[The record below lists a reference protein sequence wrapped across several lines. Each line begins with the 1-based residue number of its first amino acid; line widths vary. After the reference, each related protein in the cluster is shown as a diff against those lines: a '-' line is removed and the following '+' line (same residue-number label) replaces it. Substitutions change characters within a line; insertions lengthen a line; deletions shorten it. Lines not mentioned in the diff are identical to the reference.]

1 MEMVNNTNRI
11 DKLRWVMILA
21 MSLVG
26 MTSAYLNAISAYIG
40 PFSEKGWN
48 PAIVVV
54 AFTVM
59 TFMSLPGS
67 ILGGAIK
74 ARFGNKLV
82 LKVGGLGFA
91 AACVAASFVTGPWG
105 YVVIMG
111 GVTPFFVYCVYVV
124 QMANIGEL
132 FPDRRGFATGLF
144 VAGVNIASA
153 LIMPLTEWVNRTF
166 DVMHG
171 IAGFGIIFGGITV
184 LVGFFMIDAPKD
196 YKPAGWEPEEYEVL
210 DDAVAAEGG
219 VKDVNW
225 MKMMIRPA
233 FWMIYIGEVA
243 FGILSSGL
251 YTNFIGM
258 ATDLLGISD
267 AKAAWLYSLFTV
279 VVGAAGIVIGFI
291 SDKLF
296 GAVKTLSFTCLV
308 GGAAIA
314 LFLATGANSL
324 ALYVVLLVMAGIG
337 LGAIQ
342 SLTPVIMMGAWG
354 NKYFGI
360 NYGIMLT
367 TLTVSSFIGPQIA
380 VRYPVTTFLSVSL
393 IAMLVAAVLIFFSA
407 MAVNKEVGKKIF

>member
-1 MEMVNNTNRI
+1 MLLISSIYN
-11 DKLRWVMILA
+11 
-21 MSLVG
+21 
-26 MTSAYLNAISAYIG
+26 YLTLLI
-40 PFSEKGWN
+40 F
-48 PAIVVV
+48 
-54 AFTVM
+54 
-59 TFMSLPGS
+59 
-67 ILGGAIK
+67 IK
-74 ARFGNKLV
+74 
-82 LKVGGLGFA
+82 
-91 AACVAASFVTGPWG
+91 
-105 YVVIMG
+105 
-111 GVTPFFVYCVYVV
+111 
-124 QMANIGEL
+124 
-132 FPDRRGFATGLF
+132 
-144 VAGVNIASA
+144 
-153 LIMPLTEWVNRTF
+153 
-166 DVMHG
+166 
-171 IAGFGIIFGGITV
+171 
-184 LVGFFMIDAPKD
+184 
-196 YKPAGWEPEEYEVL
+196 YEVL